1 MNDLLR
7 NDSLFDMSQRG
18 DIYRALFDWL
28 EVSSSH
34 DMNVLL
40 PWGRRKKALIK
51 DRSYQTMN
59 LSLRCLACHKCV
71 RPNLFFP
78 LPSPV
83 PS

>member
-34 DMNVLL
+34 DMNVL
-40 PWGRRKKALIK
+40 
-51 DRSYQTMN
+51 
-59 LSLRCLACHKCV
+59 
-71 RPNLFFP
+71 
-78 LPSPV
+78 V
-83 PS
+83 PSAEGKRP

>member
-34 DMNVLL
+34 DMNVLV
-40 PWGRRKKALIK
+40 PSGGRKKTLIK
-51 DRSYQTMN
+51 E
-59 LSLRCLACHKCV
+59 
-71 RPNLFFP
+71 
-78 LPSPV
+78 
-83 PS
+83 

>member
-34 DMNVLL
+34 DMNVLA
-40 PWGRRKKALIK
+40 PWGERKKALIK
-51 DRSYQTMN
+51 E
-59 LSLRCLACHKCV
+59 
-71 RPNLFFP
+71 
-78 LPSPV
+78 
-83 PS
+83 